1 MSKILIVSNDSNLK
15 KSVSLTLGFNGFMV
29 NTAVDASQ
37 GWKLLHEARF
47 DLVIIDYQLKN
58 ESGLA
63 FYKSLRQFGTSLP
76 VMMMGEG
83 IFDEFMLKDLSEENY
98 DYVIKPFNLETLKLK
113 MNHLMQT
120 NTNLEGVR
128 SFSGFRVD
136 IKQQL
141 LIIKE
146 HMIHLGKM
154 EMKIFMLLAKKS
166 NGFVDPKKI
175 KKILD
180 AEAPFYNM
188 STFYFISKLRSKI
201 KTIAGETID
210 ICLIQNH
217 GYQLVLRS

>member
-15 KSVSLTLGFNGFMV
+15 KSVSLNLGLYGFTV
-29 NTAVDASQ
+29 NTAVNSSD

-47 DLVIIDYQLKN
+47 DLVIIDYQLRN

-63 FYKSLRQFGTSLP
+63 FYKSLRQFGTSMP

-83 IFDEFMLKDLSEENY
+83 VFDGFMLKDLSEVNY

-113 MNHLMQT
+113 MNLLMQT
-120 NTNLEGVR
+120 NLNLEGVR

-141 LIIKE
+141 LIIKDN
-146 HMIHLGKM
+146 IVQLGKM

-175 KKILD
+175 KRILNS
-180 AEAPFYNM
+180 EAPFYNM
-188 STFYFISKLRSKI
+188 STFYFISSLRSKI
-201 KTIAGETID
+201 KKIAGDAVD
-210 ICLIQNH
+210 ICLVQNQ
-217 GYQLVLRS
+217 GYQVVLRY